1 MLSQLFKLV
10 FVLVLGAVA
19 GVLFTPSPDQRL
31 VYMLSG
37 MLIALTG
44 LYLYTHWMAI
54 GFLNW
59 LEKSP
64 LPDRP
69 PSSGLWSHAADRIRR
84 LLKSKEVLRVAS
96 EENLR
101 QFLAAIQ
108 ASPNGVILLDEESRI
123 QWSNQ
128 TASQHLGI
136 DPKVDLQQL
145 IGNMVRSPGFNHY
158 LHEKSFDHEVIVEGR
173 HHRLDSPHRVG
184 IQLFP
189 YGEGKLLLLSRDVTL
204 LEEAESMR
212 RDFVSNV
219 SHEIRTP
226 LTVLAGFIET
236 LQTLQLD
243 ADEQHRYLALMA
255 KQASRM
261 QSLVEDLLTLSKL
274 EERQHRDQGEWISLQ
289 GLIQSAMDEAVS
301 LTQKMNPPPASPH
314 PIECLDIDLVQGI
327 DIRGTPT
334 ELLSAFSN
342 LLSNAVRH
350 TPVGSPIQV
359 TWVMKEGEGVFTVQD
374 KGPGIPPEHLPR
386 LAQRFYRID
395 RSRSRE
401 TGGTGLG
408 LAIVK
413 HIMQRHQGRMLVE
426 SRLNEGSQFS
436 LVFPI
441 ERLRHPEAQ
450 NKAHVTTQS
459 VD

>member
-158 LHEKSFDHEVIVEGR
+158 LYEKNFD
-173 HHRLDSPHRVG
+173 
-184 IQLFP
+184 
-189 YGEGKLLLLSRDVTL
+189 
-204 LEEAESMR
+204 
-212 RDFVSNV
+212 
-219 SHEIRTP
+219 
-226 LTVLAGFIET
+226 
-236 LQTLQLD
+236 
-243 ADEQHRYLALMA
+243 
-255 KQASRM
+255 
-261 QSLVEDLLTLSKL
+261 
-274 EERQHRDQGEWISLQ
+274 
-289 GLIQSAMDEAVS
+289 
-301 LTQKMNPPPASPH
+301 
-314 PIECLDIDLVQGI
+314 
-327 DIRGTPT
+327 
-334 ELLSAFSN
+334 
-342 LLSNAVRH
+342 
-350 TPVGSPIQV
+350 
-359 TWVMKEGEGVFTVQD
+359 QD
-374 KGPGIPPEHLPR
+374 RK
-386 LAQRFYRID
+386 
-395 RSRSRE
+395 S
-401 TGGTGLG
+401 T
-408 LAIVK
+408 
-413 HIMQRHQGRMLVE
+413 
-426 SRLNEGSQFS
+426 RLNSS
-436 LVFPI
+436 
-441 ERLRHPEAQ
+441 H
-450 NKAHVTTQS
+450 
-459 VD
+459 